1 MNVMN
6 NTKVVILGLPIKSN
20 NFRATNAIA
29 VYKYVTLLYDVKKYN
44 LCKVRLL

>member
-29 VYKYVTLLYDVKKYN
+29 VYKYVTYYMM
-44 LCKVRLL
+44 